1 MDSKALRMIGLAQRA
16 GKIIT
21 GTELCSTAVKS
32 GKAKLVILAKEASP
46 STVKIFKNYPVDIVF
61 VESRELLGK
70 YTGKEIR
77 TVAAVTDE
85 GFARIIKK
93 ESEES

>member
-1 MDSKALRMIGLAQRA
+1 MDSKVLRMIGLAQRA
-16 GKIIT
+16 GKVIT
-21 GTELCSTAVKS
+21 GTELCEKAVKS
-32 GKAKLVILAKEASP
+32 RKAKLVILAREASP
-46 STVKIFKNYPVDIVF
+46 STVKIFENLPVDIVF

-70 YTGKEIR
+70 YTGKKSR
-77 TVAAVTDE
+77 TVAVITEE

>member
-1 MDSKALRMIGLAQRA
+1 MDNKVLRMIGLANRA
-16 GKIIT
+16 GKVIT
-21 GTELCSTAVKS
+21 GTELCEKAVKS
-32 GKAKLVILAKEASP
+32 GKAKLVILAKEASA
-46 STVKIFKNYPVDIVF
+46 STVKTFENFGIDIVF

-77 TVAAVTDE
+77 TVAVICDE
-85 GFARIIKK
+85 GFARVIKK

>member
-1 MDSKALRMIGLAQRA
+1 MDSKILRMIGLANRA
-16 GKIIT
+16 GKVIT
-21 GTELCSTAVKS
+21 GTELCEKAVKS
-32 GKAKLVILAKEASP
+32 GKAKLVILAQEASA
-46 STVKIFKNYPVDIVF
+46 STIKNFENLGVDIVF

-77 TVAAVTDE
+77 TVAVVTDE
-85 GFARIIKK
+85 GFARTIKK

>member
-1 MDSKALRMIGLAQRA
+1 MDSKVLRMIGLAQRA

-21 GTELCSTAVKS
+21 GTELCEKAVKS
-32 GKAKLVILAKEASP
+32 GKAKLVILAREASA
-46 STVKIFKNYPVDIVF
+46 STVKIFEKYPLDIVF

-70 YTGKEIR
+70 YTGKESR
-77 TVAAVTDE
+77 TVAVVTDE
-85 GFARIIKK
+85 GFASTIKK

>member
-1 MDSKALRMIGLAQRA
+1 MDSKVLRMIGLAQKA
-16 GKIIT
+16 GKVIT
-21 GTELCSTAVKS
+21 GTELCEKCIKS
-32 GKAKLVILAKEASP
+32 AKAKLVILAKEASA
-46 STVKIFKNYPVDIVF
+46 STVENFKKYHIDIVF

-70 YTGKEIR
+70 YTGKETR
-77 TVAAVTDE
+77 TVAVITDE

>member
-1 MDSKALRMIGLAQRA
+1 MDSKVLRMIGLAQRA
-16 GKIIT
+16 GKVIT
-21 GTELCSTAVKS
+21 GTELCEKAVKS
-32 GKAKLVILAKEASP
+32 SKAKLVILAKEAGA
-46 STVKIFKNYPVDIVF
+46 STVKIFEKYPIDIIF

-77 TVAAVTDE
+77 TAAVITDE
-85 GFARIIKK
+85 GFARAIKK